1 MKIKGKKLK
10 KKSLFKLIFVSMLIP
25 MGLFFLL
32 CGIAAVFGASTV
44 TLNGE
49 YRTGWQGLVAALVMF
64 PFFIVIA
71 SCFTWVGAALGLWIY
86 SWFKEIEIEIV
97 DARVL
102 DHSRSD
108 PVE

>member
-1 MKIKGKKLK
+1 
-10 KKSLFKLIFVSMLIP
+10 MLIP
-25 MGLFFLL
+25 MGLFFLI

-49 YRTGWQGLVAALVMF
+49 YRIGLQGLVTALVMF

-71 SCFTWVGAALGLWIY
+71 SCFTWVGATLGLWMY
-86 SWFKEIEIEIV
+86 SLFKEIEIEIV

-102 DHSRSD
+102 DHSKSD